1 MKKLIT
7 LFVVLF
13 ISITSAFSQE
23 QWKTTGHKI
32 SDVNGNWTIEITY
45 SSITIKDHKQKKINP
60 SKSYIKV
67 NTTDDRYS
75 ATYYDVDIKHPDCDR
90 RVKAVCEFFMQK
102 EGVILIKFDNKQISF
117 PTYKKLI
124 KDELSGK

>member
-23 QWKTTGHKI
+23 QWKATGHKI
-32 SDVNGNWTIEITY
+32 SDVNGNWTIEITN
-45 SSITIKDHKQKKINP
+45 SSITIKDRNQKKIKP
-60 SKSYIKV
+60 SRSYIKV
-67 NTTDDRYS
+67 NTTDDRYF
-75 ATYYDVDIKHPDCDR
+75 AIYHDVDINRDR
-90 RVKAVCEFFMQK
+90 DKRVKAVCEFFMQK
-102 EGVILIKFDNKQISF
+102 EGVILIKFDDIQISF

-124 KDELSGK
+124 KDDLSGK

>member
-23 QWKTTGHKI
+23 QWKATGHQI
-32 SDVNGNWTIEITY
+32 SDVNGNWTVEITY
-45 SSITIKDHKQKKINP
+45 SSIIIKDRNQKKINP
-60 SKSYIKV
+60 NKLYIKI
-67 NTTDDRYS
+67 NTTDNRYF
-75 ATYYDVDIKHPDCDR
+75 AIYHDVDIKHPELDS
-90 RVKAVCEFFMQK
+90 RVKAVCEFFLQK
-102 EGVILIKFDNKQISF
+102 EGVILIKFDDIQISL

-124 KDELSGK
+124 KDERL

>member
-1 MKKLIT
+1 MKKIIT

-23 QWKTTGHKI
+23 QWKATGHQI
-32 SDVNGNWTIEITY
+32 SDVKGNWTIEITN
-45 SSITIKDHKQKKINP
+45 SSITIKDRNQKKINP

-67 NTTDDRYS
+67 NTTDDH
-75 ATYYDVDIKHPDCDR
+75 YYAIYHDVDIKCDK

-102 EGVILIKFDNKQISF
+102 EGVILIKFDDIQIVF

-124 KDELSGK
+124 KNDLSGK